1 MTEVKSGT
9 DFEVYTAPT
18 EKGIWMMSDPI
29 AWTVNV
35 PLLTTPIIV
44 RQLAAVTMIP
54 LAILALL
61 LIGLAWLEGNLH
73 QLGAILRAIL
83 GVSAIL
89 LVLVLAAVVLF
100 FNNRMTVSFEID
112 ADGVRSR
119 VVDRRAKFGR
129 TLAIVLG
136 ALARNPTVAGAGLL
150 ARSNSSRF
158 TGWDEIRS
166 LETDQKRHSVL
177 LRSNRLVLDAV
188 FCTEDNFTDVKST
201 IEKAIHR
208 SRKATRNNS
217 ESGNT

>member
-1 MTEVKSGT
+1 
-9 DFEVYTAPT
+9 
-18 EKGIWMMSDPI
+18 MMSDPI
-29 AWTVNV
+29 GWTIDV
-35 PLLTTPIIV
+35 PLLSTPIII
-44 RQLAAVTMIP
+44 RQLAAVIMIP

-61 LIGLAWLEGNLH
+61 LIGLAWLEGSLD
-73 QLGAILRAIL
+73 QLGAILWAIF

-89 LVLVLAAVVLF
+89 LGLVLAAVVLF
-100 FNNRMTVSFEID
+100 FNNRVTVSFEID

-158 TGWDEIRS
+158 TEWHEIRS
-166 LETDQKRHSVL
+166 LETDQKRHTIL

-188 FCTEDNFTDVKST
+188 FCTKDNFMDVKST
-201 IEKAIHR
+201 IEKAIPR
-208 SRKATRNNS
+208 SQTATR
-217 ESGNT
+217 

>member
-1 MTEVKSGT
+1 
-9 DFEVYTAPT
+9 
-18 EKGIWMMSDPI
+18 MMSDPI

-44 RQLAAVTMIP
+44 RQLAAVILIP

-61 LIGLAWLEGNLH
+61 LTGLAWFEGSLD
-73 QLGAILRAIL
+73 QLGAIFRAIF

-119 VVDRRAKFGR
+119 VVDGRAKFGR

-150 ARSNSSRF
+150 ARSNSFRF

-166 LETDQKRHSVL
+166 LEVDQKRQIVL
-177 LRSNRLVLDAV
+177 LRGNRLVLDAV
-188 FCTEDNFTDVKST
+188 FCTKDNFMDVKST
-201 IEKAIHR
+201 IEKAIHS
-208 SRKATRNNS
+208 SRKSARKANEVGRT
-217 ESGNT
+217 

>member
-1 MTEVKSGT
+1 
-9 DFEVYTAPT
+9 
-18 EKGIWMMSDPI
+18 MSDPI
-29 AWTVNV
+29 GWTIDV
-35 PLLTTPIIV
+35 PLLSTPIIV
-44 RQLAAVTMIP
+44 RQLAAVIMIP

-61 LIGLAWLEGNLH
+61 LIGLAWLEDSLD
-73 QLGAILRAIL
+73 QLGAILRAIF

-89 LVLVLAAVVLF
+89 LGLVLAAVVLF

-112 ADGVRSR
+112 ADGVRSL
-119 VVDRRAKFGR
+119 VVDRRARLGR

-158 TGWDEIRS
+158 TEWHEIRS
-166 LETDQKRHSVL
+166 LETDQKRHTIL

-188 FCTEDNFTDVKST
+188 FCTKDNFMDVKST

-208 SRKATRNNS
+208 SQTATR
-217 ESGNT
+217 

>member
-1 MTEVKSGT
+1 
-9 DFEVYTAPT
+9 
-18 EKGIWMMSDPI
+18 MSDRI
-29 AWTVNV
+29 AWTIDV
-35 PLLTTPIIV
+35 PLLSTPIVV
-44 RQLAAVTMIP
+44 RQLAAVIMIP

-61 LIGLAWLEGNLH
+61 LVGFAWLEGNLH
-73 QLGAILRAIL
+73 QLAAILRAIF

-112 ADGVRSR
+112 ADGVRSC
-119 VVDRRAKFGR
+119 VVDRRVKFGR

-150 ARSNSSRF
+150 ARANASRF
-158 TGWDEIRS
+158 TEWHEIRS
-166 LETDQKRHSVL
+166 LEVDQNRHTVL

-188 FCTEDNFTDVKST
+188 FCTKDNFMDVTST

>member
-1 MTEVKSGT
+1 
-9 DFEVYTAPT
+9 
-18 EKGIWMMSDPI
+18 MMSDPI

-44 RQLAAVTMIP
+44 RQLAAVILIP
-54 LAILALL
+54 LAILTLL
-61 LIGLAWLEGNLH
+61 LIGLAWFEGSLD
-73 QLGAILRAIL
+73 QLGAIFRAIF

-100 FNNRMTVSFEID
+100 FNNRMTVSFEVD

-150 ARSNSSRF
+150 ARANSSRF
-158 TGWDEIRS
+158 TEWHEIRS
-166 LETDQKRHSVL
+166 LEVDQKRHTVL
-177 LRSNRLVLDAV
+177 LRGNRLVLDAV
-188 FCTEDNFTDVKST
+188 FCTKDNFMDVKSA
-201 IEKAIHR
+201 IEKEIRR
-208 SRKATRNNS
+208 SRKATRKTN
-217 ESGNT
+217 ELGRT